1 MIKEIIVPPLGES
14 VTEAT
19 VSRWLKQVGE
29 NIKLDEPLVE
39 LETDKV
45 TIEINSPQ
53 TGVLSETR
61 FLQGQQVKV
70 GSVIGFVDSEISE
83 KALKDGPIKEE
94 ITELEQPPAV
104 EQIDSQTN
112 QFSPAVRKM
121 VAENSIDVSDIQ
133 GTGKAGRLTKEDIQ
147 NHLYDR
153 ETKVTSQSMPA
164 AENQASSQ
172 VSQTIYR
179 RELQHLEPERRV
191 KMSRL
196 RLRIAER
203 LKEAQNTA
211 AMLTTFNEID
221 MTQVMMARDLYRDK
235 FEKRYGIRLGMMSF
249 FAKATIAAL
258 QEIPALNAEIQG
270 DEIVYKNHYDIGV
283 AVSTPNGLV
292 VPIVRNA
299 DLLNFSEI
307 ELMIADMGQRAQ
319 TGKLTLDELTGG
331 TFTITN
337 GGVFGSLMS
346 TPIINPPQTGI
357 LGMHKIEKR
366 PVVINDQIV
375 IRPMMYIALTYDH
388 RIIDGR
394 EAVTFLVRVKEYIE
408 DLQRLLIGI

>member
-19 VSRWLKQVGE
+19 ISRWLKQIGE
-29 NIKLDEPLVE
+29 RIKLDEPLVE

-45 TIEINSPQ
+45 TIEINAPQ
-53 TGVLSETR
+53 AGVLSEIR
-61 FLQGQQVKV
+61 FSQGQQVKV
-70 GSVIGFVDSEISE
+70 GSVIGFVDSEVSE
-83 KALKDGPIKEE
+83 KAPKAVQLSEE
-94 ITELEQPPAV
+94 ASEVSQPFIATQSNPHP
-104 EQIDSQTN
+104 N

-121 VAENSIDVSDIQ
+121 VAESEINPLGIQ
-133 GTGKAGRLTKEDIQ
+133 GTGKDGRLTKEDVQ
-147 NHLYDR
+147 DHLYDR
-153 ETKVTSQSMPA
+153 ETEVTSQSTPA
-164 AENQASSQ
+164 SEHQ
-172 VSQTIYR
+172 VSPSVSSSMYR
-179 RELQHLEPERRV
+179 RELQHVEPERRV

-249 FAKATIAAL
+249 FVKATIAAL
-258 QEIPALNAEIQG
+258 QEFPALNAEIQG
-270 DEIVYKNHYDIGV
+270 DEIVYKNHYDMGV
-283 AVSTPNGLV
+283 AVSTPHGLV
-292 VPIVRNA
+292 VPVVRNA

-319 TGKLTLDELTGG
+319 SGKLTLDELTGG

-346 TPIINPPQTGI
+346 TPYYQPSAN
-357 LGMHKIEKR
+357 R
-366 PVVINDQIV
+366 YFRN
-375 IRPMMYIALTYDH
+375 A
-388 RIIDGR
+388 
-394 EAVTFLVRVKEYIE
+394 
-408 DLQRLLIGI
+408 

>member
-14 VTEAT
+14 VSEAT
-19 VSRWLKQVGE
+19 VSRWLKQAGE

-53 TGVLSETR
+53 TGVLSEIR
-61 FLQGQQVKV
+61 FSQGQQVKV
-70 GSVIGFVDSEISE
+70 GSVIGFVDSDVSE
-83 KALKDGPIKEE
+83 RVLKGRVAEDVVEE
-94 ITELEQPPAV
+94 VSQPSASD
-104 EQIDSQTN
+104 QSNSQPN

-121 VAENSIDVSDIQ
+121 VSENKIDVSEVQ
-133 GTGKAGRLTKEDIQ
+133 GTGKAGRFTKEDIQ
-147 NHLYDR
+147 NHLDDR
-153 ETKVTSQSMPA
+153 EARMSSQSTSTEAP
-164 AENQASSQ
+164 QASPPVPQS
-172 VSQTIYR
+172 IYR
-179 RELQHLEPERRV
+179 RELQNVEPEKRV

-211 AMLTTFNEID
+211 AMLTTFNEVD

-249 FAKATIAAL
+249 FVKATIAAL

-283 AVSTPNGLV
+283 AVSTLNGLV
-292 VPIVRNA
+292 VPTVRNA

-319 TGKLTLDELTGG
+319 TGKLTLDELMGG

-375 IRPMMYIALTYDH
+375 IRSMMYIALTYDH

>member
-19 VSRWLKQVGE
+19 ISRWLKHVGDS
-29 NIKLDEPLVE
+29 IKLDEPLVE

-70 GSVIGFVDSEISE
+70 GSVIGFVDSEIPE
-83 KALKDGPIKEE
+83 KSQKETQIKEDIQE
-94 ITELEQPPAV
+94 SPQSSSSDQSVSQP
-104 EQIDSQTN
+104 N

-121 VAENSIDVSDIQ
+121 VAENNINPLDIQ
-133 GTGKAGRLTKEDIQ
+133 GTGKAGRLIKEDIQ
-147 NHLYDR
+147 HHLDDHEAR
-153 ETKVTSQSMPA
+153 TSSHSIPTPET
-164 AENQASSQ
+164 QASTSI
-172 VSQTIYR
+172 SQTVYR
-179 RELQHLEPERRV
+179 RELSHVEPEKRV

-211 AMLTTFNEID
+211 AMLTTFNEVD
-221 MTQVMMARDLYRDK
+221 MTQVVMARDLYRDK

-258 QEIPALNAEIQG
+258 QEIPALNAEIQR

-292 VPIVRNA
+292 VPVVRNA

-319 TGKLTLDELTGG
+319 IGKLTLDELTGG

>member
-19 VSRWLKQVGE
+19 ISRWLKQVGE
-29 NIKLDEPLVE
+29 SINLDEPLVE

-53 TGVLSETR
+53 TGILSETR

-70 GSVIGFVDSEISE
+70 GSVIGFVDSEVSTKVSKE
-83 KALKDGPIKEE
+83 LQMTEE
-94 ITELEQPPAV
+94 IAESSQPSP
-104 EQIDSQTN
+104 IDPLSSQPD
-112 QFSPAVRKM
+112 QLSPAVRKM
-121 VAENSIDVSDIQ
+121 VAENKLDPSDIQ
-133 GTGKAGRLTKEDIQ
+133 GTGKSGRLTKADVQ
-147 NHLYDR
+147 DHLHDR
-153 ETKVTSQSMPA
+153 ETRALSPSTSAS
-164 AENQASSQ
+164 ESQASPP
-172 VSQTIYR
+172 VSQAVYR
-179 RELQHLEPERRV
+179 RELHHVETEKRV

-249 FAKATIAAL
+249 FVKATIAAL

-292 VPIVRNA
+292 VPVVRNS

-319 TGKLTLDELTGG
+319 TGKLTLDELMGG

-375 IRPMMYIALTYDH
+375 IRPMMYVALTYDH

>member
-19 VSRWLKQVGE
+19 ISRWLKQTGE

-53 TGVLSETR
+53 TGVLSEIR
-61 FLQGQQVKV
+61 FSQGQQVKV
-70 GSVIGFVDSEISE
+70 GSVIGFVDSDVSE
-83 KALKDGPIKEE
+83 RVQKPKIAEEESKEE
-94 ITELEQPPAV
+94 RQSSAS
-104 EQIDSQTN
+104 DSSNFHPN

-121 VAENSIDVSDIQ
+121 ISENKIDISEIE
-133 GTGKAGRLTKEDIQ
+133 GTGKAGRFTKEDIQ
-147 NHLYDR
+147 NHLDDGNAR
-153 ETKVTSQSMPA
+153 KSPPISSTESS
-164 AENQASSQ
+164 QASSS
-172 VSQTIYR
+172 VSPSIYR
-179 RELQHLEPERRV
+179 RELQNVEPEKRV

-211 AMLTTFNEID
+211 AMLTTFNEVD
-221 MTQVMMARDLYRDK
+221 MTQVMMARDLYREK

-249 FAKATIAAL
+249 FVKATIAAL

-270 DEIVYKNHYDIGV
+270 DEIVYKNHYDMGV
-283 AVSTPNGLV
+283 AVSTLNGLV
-292 VPIVRNA
+292 VPKVRNA

-319 TGKLTLDELTGG
+319 TGKLTLDELMGG

-375 IRPMMYIALTYDH
+375 IRPMMYLALTYDH

>member
-1 MIKEIIVPPLGES
+1 M
-14 VTEAT
+14 
-19 VSRWLKQVGE
+19 
-29 NIKLDEPLVE
+29 
-39 LETDKV
+39 
-45 TIEINSPQ
+45 
-53 TGVLSETR
+53 
-61 FLQGQQVKV
+61 
-70 GSVIGFVDSEISE
+70 
-83 KALKDGPIKEE
+83 
-94 ITELEQPPAV
+94 EQPPAV

-258 QEIPALNAEIQG
+258 QEIPALNAEIQ
-270 DEIVYKNHYDIGV
+270 
-283 AVSTPNGLV
+283 
-292 VPIVRNA
+292 
-299 DLLNFSEI
+299 
-307 ELMIADMGQRAQ
+307 
-319 TGKLTLDELTGG
+319 
-331 TFTITN
+331 
-337 GGVFGSLMS
+337 
-346 TPIINPPQTGI
+346 
-357 LGMHKIEKR
+357 
-366 PVVINDQIV
+366 
-375 IRPMMYIALTYDH
+375 
-388 RIIDGR
+388 
-394 EAVTFLVRVKEYIE
+394 
-408 DLQRLLIGI
+408 